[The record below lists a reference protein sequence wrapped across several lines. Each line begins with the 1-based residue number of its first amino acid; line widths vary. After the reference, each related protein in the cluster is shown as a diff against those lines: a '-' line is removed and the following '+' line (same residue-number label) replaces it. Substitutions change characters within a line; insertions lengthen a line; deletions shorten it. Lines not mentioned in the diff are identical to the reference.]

1 MDKGLRILV
10 IMLVKLHDHEIVVI
24 WTFMKSYKLTFVFTF
39 IFSGRFCR
47 EKVTL
52 LDYILVHEYSYR
64 LYRVIKHREYFYCHC

>member
-1 MDKGLRILV
+1 
-10 IMLVKLHDHEIVVI
+10 
-24 WTFMKSYKLTFVFTF
+24 MKSYKLTFVFTF

-64 LYRVIKHREYFYCHC
+64 FYRVIKHRVFLLSLLARYKSTV